1 MMPSAKFFCQAVAYV
16 HLAQMI
22 PWVQDVGPSPVKEA
36 IMNKMLPAV
45 HLIAVVSAFDN
56 GLEEFINSNAIA
68 WPRKMQSTLNNR
80 IAVLDQRF
88 GEKITARLHE
98 VRKWRNKVGHIE
110 AGKAL
115 EFITWDML
123 KEAID
128 HMFDAFLVLG
138 YFSEKPVF
146 EGKYQRIPE
155 LFPKALGP
163 SGERVRHVHRLQV
176 LLNGE
181 PFLEYESNIRY

>member
-1 MMPSAKFFCQAVAYV
+1 
-16 HLAQMI
+16 
-22 PWVQDVGPSPVKEA
+22 
-36 IMNKMLPAV
+36 MNKMLPAV
-45 HLIAVVSAFDN
+45 HMIAVVSAFDH
-56 GLEEFINSNAIA
+56 GLEEFINSNAIE
-68 WPRKMQSTLNNR
+68 WPRKLPRTLNNR
-80 IAVLDQRF
+80 IDVLAQSFD
-88 GEKITARLHE
+88 EKITARLHE

-155 LFPKALGP
+155 LFLDAPGP
-163 SGERVRHVHRLQV
+163 SGERVRHMHLLQV

-181 PFLEYESNIRY
+181 PFLETESNINYGSAQSEQADRKIG